1 MIHLLIRR
9 IKDANQRGGECDVN
23 PRLDMPAEYDTLR
36 IGIKNMWL
44 KDNYQGK
51 TCYRRSI
58 NSMSLLKV
66 NQAQNICY
74 QLKIIKIHTDTIFE
88 SKRITELCQSK

>member
-1 MIHLLIRR
+1 MKYTNVSY
-9 IKDANQRGGECDVN
+9 IKTCNIGSIWYTCSLGESKMPIKGKECDVN
-23 PRLDMPAEYDTLR
+23 HRLDMPAEYDTLR

-66 NQAQNICY
+66 NQAQNIC
-74 QLKIIKIHTDTIFE
+74 
-88 SKRITELCQSK
+88 

>member
-36 IGIKNMWL
+36 IGIKNM
-44 KDNYQGK
+44 
-51 TCYRRSI
+51 
-58 NSMSLLKV
+58 
-66 NQAQNICY
+66 
-74 QLKIIKIHTDTIFE
+74 
-88 SKRITELCQSK
+88 